1 MGLSRRRETGR
12 SLCPIPSPFPKPDL
26 LLTPPFGPLA
36 LPSAPDRL
44 RKGLVWAV
52 RTGGPPAA
60 ATAAAAAAA
69 AMRLVLL
76 LSEGATRAPA
86 GSRGGAD
93 AVGSRPGVPADNS
106 GVELPASRLAM
117 GSWEPPAIC
126 SRCSSRSWCRC
137 SSCITCWCEDSISA
151 RLRSHASCRWEARP
165 SRGCP
170 HGPGSA
176 PFPA

>member
-1 MGLSRRRETGR
+1 MAQD
-12 SLCPIPSPFPKPDL
+12 P
-26 LLTPPFGPLA
+26 LLTPPLGPLP

-76 LSEGATRAPA
+76 PREGATRAPA

-93 AVGSRPGVPADNS
+93 AVGSRPGVPADSS

-117 GSWEPPAIC
+117 GSGEPPAIC
-126 SRCSSRSWCRC
+126 SRCRSRFCW
-137 SSCITCWCEDSISA
+137 SCWSI
-151 RLRSHASCRWEARP
+151 W
-165 SRGCP
+165 
-170 HGPGSA
+170 
-176 PFPA
+176 

>member
-1 MGLSRRRETGR
+1 MGWGEGTYTLAEALGSRAGHPGVAFFLLLMMPLLMYLLMLDLCPARKRETGW
-12 SLCPIPSPFPKPDL
+12 PV
-26 LLTPPFGPLA
+26 LLTPPLGPLP

-76 LSEGATRAPA
+76 PREGATRAPA

-93 AVGSRPGVPADNS
+93 AVGSRLGVPADSS

-126 SRCSSRSWCRC
+126 SRCSSRF
-137 SSCITCWCEDSISA
+137 CWICWII
-151 RLRSHASCRWEARP
+151 W
-165 SRGCP
+165 
-170 HGPGSA
+170 
-176 PFPA
+176 

>member
-1 MGLSRRRETGR
+1 MGCQGPQGCGCNPT
-12 SLCPIPSPFPKPDL
+12 LCCSCFAHPQKGEQLGLI
-26 LLTPPFGPLA
+26 LLTPPLGPLP

-76 LSEGATRAPA
+76 PSEGATRAPA

-93 AVGSRPGVPADNS
+93 AVGSRPGVPADSS
-106 GVELPASRLAM
+106 GVELPANRLAI

-126 SRCSSRSWCRC
+126 SRCSSRFC
-137 SSCITCWCEDSISA
+137 CWICWII
-151 RLRSHASCRWEARP
+151 W
-165 SRGCP
+165 
-170 HGPGSA
+170 
-176 PFPA
+176 

>member
-1 MGLSRRRETGR
+1 MLAEAPGSRAGHSAALGVASFLLLMMHLMMYLLMLPRCPSRRRETGP
-12 SLCPIPSPFPKPDL
+12 SLCPTPGPSPKPDP
-26 LLTPPFGPLA
+26 LLTPPLGPLP

-76 LSEGATRAPA
+76 PSEGATRAPA

-93 AVGSRPGVPADNS
+93 AVGSRPGVPADSS

-117 GSWEPPAIC
+117 GNWEPPAIC
-126 SRCSSRSWCRC
+126 SRCSSRF
-137 SSCITCWCEDSISA
+137 CWICWII
-151 RLRSHASCRWEARP
+151 W
-165 SRGCP
+165 
-170 HGPGSA
+170 
-176 PFPA
+176 